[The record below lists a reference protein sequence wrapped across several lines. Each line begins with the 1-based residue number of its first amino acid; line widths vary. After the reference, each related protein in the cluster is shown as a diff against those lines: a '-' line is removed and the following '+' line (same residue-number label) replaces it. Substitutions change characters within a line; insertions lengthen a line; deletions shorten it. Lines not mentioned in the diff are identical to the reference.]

1 MEKLYILS
9 DESLDWRHEPG
20 VESVAV
26 GRDGHGV
33 LDLLLEERLPDE
45 QDGDAED
52 EEEDAE
58 DRRGHAAVPR
68 VLAVAAPLRGL
79 GTGRCLE
86 DINIWHDESR
96 HVKFKPFI
104 YLWPQEALR
113 LHGAAAGFTCT
124 EMDSLDSPY
133 HSLRLSKAVPS

>member
-1 MEKLYILS
+1 MRTNIEWRSSVLS
-9 DESLDWRHEPG
+9 DESLDWRDEPG
-20 VESVAV
+20 VEPVAIW
-26 GRDGHGV
+26 RDGHRV

-58 DRRGHAAVPR
+58 DRRGRAAVPR
-68 VLAVAAPLRGL
+68 VLAVAAPLRRL
-79 GTGRCLE
+79 GTGRRLQ
-86 DINIWHDESR
+86 DIIIWHDESR
-96 HVKFKPFI
+96 FINFKPFI

-124 EMDSLDSPY
+124 EMD
-133 HSLRLSKAVPS
+133 

>member
-68 VLAVAAPLRGL
+68 VLAVAASLRGL
-79 GTGRCLE
+79 GTG
-86 DINIWHDESR
+86 
-96 HVKFKPFI
+96 
-104 YLWPQEALR
+104 
-113 LHGAAAGFTCT
+113 
-124 EMDSLDSPY
+124 
-133 HSLRLSKAVPS
+133 

>member
-20 VESVAV
+20 VKPVAV
-26 GRDGHGV
+26 GRDGHRV
-33 LDLLLEERLPDE
+33 LDLLLEKRLPDE

-68 VLAVAAPLRGL
+68 VLAVTASLRGL
-79 GTGRCLE
+79 GAGRCLE
-86 DINIWHDESR
+86 DSG
-96 HVKFKPFI
+96 
-104 YLWPQEALR
+104 Q
-113 LHGAAAGFTCT
+113 CT
-124 EMDSLDSPY
+124 F
-133 HSLRLSKAVPS
+133 

>member
-1 MEKLYILS
+1 M
-9 DESLDWRHEPG
+9 
-20 VESVAV
+20 ESVAV
-26 GRDGHGV
+26 GRDGHRV

-79 GTGRCLE
+79 GTG
-86 DINIWHDESR
+86 
-96 HVKFKPFI
+96 
-104 YLWPQEALR
+104 
-113 LHGAAAGFTCT
+113 
-124 EMDSLDSPY
+124 
-133 HSLRLSKAVPS
+133 

>member
-26 GRDGHGV
+26 GCDGHLI

-79 GTGRCLE
+79 GTG
-86 DINIWHDESR
+86 
-96 HVKFKPFI
+96 
-104 YLWPQEALR
+104 
-113 LHGAAAGFTCT
+113 
-124 EMDSLDSPY
+124 
-133 HSLRLSKAVPS
+133 